1 MNGVGFMYNTSLN
14 GNGVNFK
21 ELEKK
26 IYRATCDQSCEVM
39 KRTLEGLDEMLM
51 KTRDS
56 KIYRNKGF
64 KKTCLRTIMG
74 NVEYYRRIYEFE
86 LEDGKKATKFLL
98 DEYLG
103 MDAIGNV
110 SINLV
115 ESILTNVTEVSFRK
129 TAENIKTMCNQE
141 ISAQGVWNIVQTVGE
156 NIKKIE
162 NRKIELNEGG
172 HLKGNIEVPVLFQEQ
187 DGLWISIQGKD
198 KPKGKSTKKEIKLA
212 VSYTGWKLRSGSK
225 KEYAVQEK
233 TVCASFDNSKHFK
246 KLCEATI
253 AEKYNVD
260 EIDLRI
266 LNGDGASWIKATCDE
281 QDIHFQLDPFHIS
294 QAIVRNVKSNKD
306 KKILLKLFREGQV
319 DEGFEFITNMLIANN
334 EDDAVFKKLA
344 KLYDYLAHNRDAL
357 IPYKLRSDLKVPT
370 PPEGLEY
377 RQLGTMEHN
386 ICDVL
391 AQRMKGRKMSWSING
406 ADNLAK
412 ILSEKFSNRLFST
425 VDKIYSNIIPI
436 NIVDTVIQEI
446 SLSASSVN
454 KKVTKSKEYKIHNS
468 AIPYSGA
475 AVGLGR
481 KIIQKLC
488 GIKGFSDIGY
498 N

>member
-1 MNGVGFMYNTSLN
+1 MYNISLN
-14 GNGVNFK
+14 ENGLTFK
-21 ELEKK
+21 ELEKR

-39 KRTLEGLDEMLM
+39 KQIFEGLDEMLM

-56 KIYRNKGF
+56 KVYRNKGL
-64 KKTCLRTIMG
+64 KQTCLRTIMG
-74 NVEYYRRIYEFE
+74 DVEYSRRIYEFE

-103 MDAIGNV
+103 MDTIGNV

-115 ESILTNVTEVSFRK
+115 ETILTNVTEVSFRK

-156 NIKKIE
+156 KIKEIE
-162 NRKIELNEGG
+162 NKKIELNENGN
-172 HLKGNIEVPVLFQEQ
+172 LKGNMKVPVLFQEQ
-187 DGLWISIQGKD
+187 DGIWLSIQGKD
-198 KPKGKSTKKEIKLA
+198 KPKGKSSKKELKLA
-212 VSYTGWKLRSGSK
+212 VSYTGWKLRSGSN
-225 KEYAVQEK
+225 KEYAVQGK

-246 KLCEATI
+246 KLSEATI

-260 EIDLRI
+260 EIGVRI

-294 QAIVRNVKSNKD
+294 QAIVRSVKD
-306 KKILLKLFREGQV
+306 KKDKKSLLKLFREGQV
-319 DEGFEFITNMLIANN
+319 DEGLELITDMLIVNN
-334 EDDAVFKKLA
+334 GDDATFKKLV
-344 KLYDYLAHNRDAL
+344 KLYDYLAHNRDGL
-357 IPYKLRSDLKVPT
+357 IPYKLRTDLELPT

-391 AQRMKGRKMSWSING
+391 AQRMKGRKMSWSVNG

-425 VDKIYSNIIPI
+425 VDKIYSNIIPSD
-436 NIVDTVIQEI
+436 IVATVIQEI
-446 SLSASSVN
+446 QLLPSNAN
-454 KKVTKSKEYKIHNS
+454 KKTKKSKEYKIHTAS
-468 AIPYSGA
+468 IPYSGA
-475 AVGLGR
+475 AVSLGR
-481 KIIQKLC
+481 KIIQNLC
-488 GIKGFSDIGY
+488 GLKGFSDISY